1 MHPTERNSLVVVMPV
16 RIVLTPG
23 HSDSDKLGVPATCAF
38 LTQAFR
44 EATARAIMMRVSASD
59 KRTTQSLT
67 ISLQTKLAGVSTRL
81 IATRN
86 IFLHTSM
93 GPFYSNPAPSPLNFA
108 TGSKYVIAVTS
119 GATREY

>member
-1 MHPTERNSLVVVMPV
+1 
-16 RIVLTPG
+16 
-23 HSDSDKLGVPATCAF
+23 
-38 LTQAFR
+38 
-44 EATARAIMMRVSASD
+44 MMRVSASD

-86 IFLHTSM
+86 IFLYTSM
-93 GPFYSNPAPSPLNFA
+93 GHFYSNPAPSPLNFA
-108 TGSKYVIAVTS
+108 TESKYVIAVTS